1 MTIQNG
7 SDELLAYLISQQ
19 NSGVKDWFGYR
30 QQRITG
36 IYLAYEIAKNHA
48 NVLTAEQ
55 CAEYAVNL
63 NNAIYDKLIPE
74 NKRNPN
80 G

>member
-7 SDELLAYLISQQ
+7 SDELLAYLITQQ
-19 NSGVKDWFGYR
+19 NSGIKDWFGFR

-48 NVLTAEQ
+48 NVLTPEQ
-55 CAEYAVNL
+55 CAEYALNL
-63 NNAIYDKLIPE
+63 NNAIFNKLITE
-74 NKRNPN
+74 NKRNSH

>member
-7 SDELLAYLISQQ
+7 SDDLLTYLVSQQ
-19 NSGVKDWFGYR
+19 SSGAKDWFGYR
-30 QQRITG
+30 QQRIAG

-48 NVLTAEQ
+48 DVLTAEQ
-55 CAEYAVNL
+55 CAQFALDL